1 MITPLKIL
9 IVEDNHS
16 DADLLCR
23 ELKKSG
29 LEFVCE
35 VVQTRK
41 GYEQALESYQPDL
54 ILSDYSLPS
63 FDAVSAF
70 KIKQVNHPL
79 TPFIIISG
87 VIGEENAVELSCLHY
102 RLR

>member
-1 MITPLKIL
+1 MSIPLKIL

-29 LEFVCE
+29 LAFVSE

-41 GYEQALESYQPDL
+41 GYEQALENFQPDL

-63 FDAVSAF
+63 FDAVALL
-70 KIKQVNHPL
+70 K
-79 TPFIIISG
+79 
-87 VIGEENAVELSCLHY
+87 LS
-102 RLR
+102 R